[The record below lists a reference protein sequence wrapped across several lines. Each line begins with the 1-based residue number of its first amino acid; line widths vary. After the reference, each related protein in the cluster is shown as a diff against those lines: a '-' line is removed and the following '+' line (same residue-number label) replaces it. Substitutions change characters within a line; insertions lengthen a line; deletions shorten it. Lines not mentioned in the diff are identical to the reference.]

1 MDKLDIV
8 STTIKNILFEDENL
22 ILETENGIFYSPII
36 KGSIQCNI
44 ETFEKKIVPLSYLE
58 KGDLIK
64 MKIKNNIIIK
74 IYINTKFEVISES
87 SAEDYIS

>member
-8 STTIKNILFEDENL
+8 STTIKNILFEDKNL
-22 ILETENGIFYSPII
+22 ILETENGNFYSPII

>member
-22 ILETENGIFYSPII
+22 ILETENGNFYSRII

>member
-1 MDKLDIV
+1 MDKSDIV
-8 STTIKNILFEDENL
+8 STTIKNILFDDENL
-22 ILETENGIFYSPII
+22 ILETENGKFYSPII

-64 MKIKNNIIIK
+64 IKIKNNIILK

-87 SAEDYIS
+87 SEEDYIS

>member
-1 MDKLDIV
+1 MDKSDIV
-8 STTIKNILFEDENL
+8 STTIKNILFDDENL
-22 ILETENGIFYSPII
+22 ILETENGKFYSPII

-64 MKIKNNIIIK
+64 IKIKNNIILK
-74 IYINTKFEVISES
+74 IFINTKFEVISES
-87 SAEDYIS
+87 SEEDYIS

>member
-22 ILETENGIFYSPII
+22 ILETENGNFYSPII

-87 SAEDYIS
+87 SVEDYIS

>member
-1 MDKLDIV
+1 MDKSDIV
-8 STTIKNILFEDENL
+8 STTIKNILFDDENL
-22 ILETENGIFYSPII
+22 ILETENGKFYSPII

-74 IYINTKFEVISES
+74 IYVNTKFEVISES

>member
-74 IYINTKFEVISES
+74 IYINTKFEFISES
-87 SAEDYIS
+87 SEEYYIS

>member
-1 MDKLDIV
+1 MDKSDIV